1 MTVCERVTGSDEPIE
16 NDQPTAALCSFLT
29 RFSPLFRST
38 LILHRACQISSR
50 FSDIFY
56 FVESV
61 CISLPAFLAH
71 YVAVSGWWWMDGLS
85 QQCGWSSRL
94 WFSKRILNLLLS
106 NSNPNS
112 LCLCPLLTQKQG
124 VVQFSSKQATQI
136 DNDSVS
142 ATIHVSTFTC
152 VSTSHNL

>member
-1 MTVCERVTGSDEPIE
+1 MDLQIMNTRGHSLNHDKVPVLVCCFTFFYNIYAIIVMLLQSE
-16 NDQPTAALCSFLT
+16 LM
-29 RFSPLFRST
+29 
-38 LILHRACQISSR
+38 